1 MEFDYLH
8 ASEPDPFTFYRIP
21 KELFDDPVFSDVS
34 TLAKVLYGIFLDRT
48 SLSRKKGW
56 IDGKGNL
63 YIIFTIRQIQDCL
76 RIGNKYA
83 EKLLDE
89 LENKAHL
96 IERVRQGFGKPNLI
110 YVKNFSVRVDA
121 VGHFKTCPKDISGNV
136 RKTLQDVSDGQP
148 TNTDNSETDMS
159 ETDLL
164 LRTEERKVQKTAE
177 SSAADDEQLTDHAN
191 SEAGRNGENSD
202 LRKAYQEHFDET
214 AGFPWL
220 MSEDPAGRD
229 QLKEIRELLIDTC
242 CSRRKE
248 IMIGGELIRAEQVRS
263 RFMKLGPDH
272 IRYVMKALRDNTEM
286 IRNMKAYLLTL
297 LYNAPLTIQSYY
309 QAWYNHDRAEE
320 WNE

>member
-1 MEFDYLH
+1 
-8 ASEPDPFTFYRIP
+8 
-21 KELFDDPVFSDVS
+21 
-34 TLAKVLYGIFLDRT
+34 
-48 SLSRKKGW
+48 
-56 IDGKGNL
+56 
-63 YIIFTIRQIQDCL
+63 
-76 RIGNKYA
+76 
-83 EKLLDE
+83 
-89 LENKAHL
+89 
-96 IERVRQGFGKPNLI
+96 
-110 YVKNFSVRVDA
+110 
-121 VGHFKTCPKDISGNV
+121 
-136 RKTLQDVSDGQP
+136 
-148 TNTDNSETDMS
+148 MS

-164 LRTEERKVQKTAE
+164 LRTEGRKVQIVVE
-177 SSAADDEQLTDHAN
+177 SFVSDEHYTDHAN
-191 SEAGRNGENSD
+191 SEAGGNGEESA

-309 QAWYNHDRAEE
+309 QAWYNHDRAEGME
-320 WNE
+320 

>member
-1 MEFDYLH
+1 MSCISMQRQVIRMKFDYLH

-21 KELFDDPVFSDVS
+21 KELFDDPVFSDIS
-34 TLAKVLYGIFLDRT
+34 PLAKVLYGIFLDRT

-56 IDGKGNL
+56 IDEKGNL

-96 IERVRQGFGKPNLI
+96 IERLRRGFGKPNLI
-110 YVKNFSVRVDA
+110 YVMNFSERSDA
-121 VGHFKTCPKDISGNV
+121 EEHFKKCPNDISGSV
-136 RKTLQDVSDGQP
+136 RTTLQDMSDGQS
-148 TNTDNSETDMS
+148 TNTDISETDKS

-164 LRTEERKVQKTAE
+164 LRTEGGDERP
-177 SSAADDEQLTDHAN
+177 
-191 SEAGRNGENSD
+191 ENE

-214 AGFPWL
+214 AGFAWL
-220 MSEDPAGRD
+220 MEENPAERD
-229 QLKEIRELLIDTC
+229 QLREIREILIDAC

-309 QAWYNHDRAEE
+309 QAWYNHDRAEGME
-320 WNE
+320 